1 MTEFYEYTTPLTSD
15 EMTALGEI
23 IASVKARVEKEVK
36 ELYPQNMTDPI
47 KSKYFVRFF
56 TIDSIHQETMTL
68 YKFLD
73 ENKLI

>member
-1 MTEFYEYTTPLTSD
+1 MTEFCEYTTPLTAD
-15 EMTALGEI
+15 EMTALAEI

-47 KSKYFVRFF
+47 KSKYFVRSF
-56 TIDSIHQETMTL
+56 TIDSIHQETMKL

-73 ENKLI
+73 NNKLI